1 MEHRHPQKR
10 LPVFFCLV
18 RERNNRNQQ
27 HFTMPGSDYTP
38 HMIKVL
44 LFLYFV
50 SKYLYIIIL
59 NIKCFWVQKMHV
71 NHPRPADNLTSDLLT
86 SSQSRNRV
94 LPSRHSGSS
103 PPREEGPQGHQPWD
117 RCAAASQAPKP
128 ARCEPAA
135 RLHDRGRRVSSQ
147 RKSRCW
153 VGRLCCQTEF
163 L

>member
-94 LPSRHSGSS
+94 LLPRHSGSS
-103 PPREEGPQGHQPWD
+103 PPREEGPPGPSALGPMCRGLAGPQ
-117 RCAAASQAPKP
+117 ASAMRTSCPP
-128 ARCEPAA
+128 ARSRQA
-135 RLHDRGRRVSSQ
+135 RL
-147 RKSRCW
+147 
-153 VGRLCCQTEF
+153 
-163 L
+163 